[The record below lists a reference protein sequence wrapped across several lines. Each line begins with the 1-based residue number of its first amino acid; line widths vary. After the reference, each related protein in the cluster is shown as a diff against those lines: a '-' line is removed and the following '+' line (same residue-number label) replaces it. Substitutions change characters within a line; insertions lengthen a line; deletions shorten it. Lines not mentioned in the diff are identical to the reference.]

1 MKIALVSCSK
11 SKRNYPCQAKDM
23 YTPSMLFKYSYDYA
37 KQIADQ
43 VYILSAQYGLLDE
56 NDNIVPYER
65 TLNGQPPA
73 LKQNWANAVITQM
86 KKRFDLEQDEFIIL
100 AGKDYSQY
108 LLPRLKHYQLPLGN
122 LQFGARIAYLKKQVA
137 IQNDCWTI
145 HQLFAEARRY
155 RYDQISEIPF
165 NDGIYLFFE
174 EGETYSSFDRI
185 VRVGTHDSAGR
196 LKLRLKDHFF
206 TERKDGSIFR
216 KNIGKAMLNQQ
227 KDPYLKIWTL
237 DSRIEENKAFAKQP
251 KQIDVEKQVTRYQR
265 DKMSFTC
272 IPIEN
277 KEQRLRLEKG
287 IIATL
292 HAQPDFSA
300 SENWL
305 GRWSPVLKV
314 KESGLWL
321 SIGLDHQ
328 VLSKDERQL
337 LVKLQ
342 KSGKPVDQLGEQKQ
356 KIIEAVE
363 KNQSKAPVNT
373 NKESKPPQSNWG

>member
-1 MKIALVSCSK
+1 
-11 SKRNYPCQAKDM
+11 M

-73 LKQNWANAVITQM
+73 LKQNWVNAVITQM

-100 AGKDYSQY
+100 TGKDYSQY

-137 IQNDCWTI
+137 IQKDCWTI
-145 HQLFAEARRY
+145 HQLFVEARRY

-216 KNIGKAMLNQQ
+216 KNIGKAMLNQ
-227 KDPYLKIWTL
+227 
-237 DSRIEENKAFAKQP
+237 
-251 KQIDVEKQVTRYQR
+251 
-265 DKMSFTC
+265 
-272 IPIEN
+272 
-277 KEQRLRLEKG
+277 
-287 IIATL
+287 
-292 HAQPDFSA
+292 
-300 SENWL
+300 
-305 GRWSPVLKV
+305 
-314 KESGLWL
+314 
-321 SIGLDHQ
+321 
-328 VLSKDERQL
+328 
-337 LVKLQ
+337 
-342 KSGKPVDQLGEQKQ
+342 
-356 KIIEAVE
+356 
-363 KNQSKAPVNT
+363 
-373 NKESKPPQSNWG
+373 